1 LAHKQFVDDIA
12 ASVATAEAAGLAGES
27 HEVLNGDLRNSIDCA
42 IGAFVDE
49 FITPIRLHA
58 EKVSSRLTFFDAL
71 TKMHPV
77 GRLGEIDDVADTAIR
92 YLENASFVSGNREH
106 VDGGQSA
113 GR

>member
-1 LAHKQFVDDIA
+1 LAHNQFVNDVA
-12 ASVATAEAAGLAGES
+12 AFVATAKAADLPGGS

-42 IGAFVDE
+42 VGAFVDE
-49 FITPIRLHA
+49 FITPMPL
-58 EKVSSRLTFFDAL
+58 
-71 TKMHPV
+71 HPV

-92 YLENASFVSGNREH
+92 YLSNASFASGNREH